1 MGFKDK
7 LKTVMDEH
15 NWSQIYVA
23 GTVGRSVS
31 TVSMWLAGKTEPS
44 ETRCKDIALALG
56 LPVDYFRDTPNTGF
70 RRLTVEQ
77 TARVL
82 GTSKDTVRL
91 GLQQGVF
98 PWGYAIQ
105 TDGGW
110 TYIING
116 GRLEQVEGV
125 KVEGGD

>member
-1 MGFKDK
+1 MGFKEK
-7 LKTVMDEH
+7 LRSVMDEH
-15 NWSQIYVA
+15 NWSQVYVA
-23 GTVGRSVS
+23 AITDRSTA
-31 TVSMWLAGKTEPS
+31 TVSNWMTGKTEPS
-44 ETRCKDIALALG
+44 ETTREDIALALG
-56 LPVDYFRDTPNTGF
+56 LPVDYFRDAPDTGF

-91 GLQQGVF
+91 GLQQKVF
-98 PWGYAIQ
+98 PWGYAVQ
-105 TDGGW
+105 TESGW

-116 GRLEQVEGV
+116 TKLEQVEGV

>member
-15 NWSQIYVA
+15 NWSQTYVA
-23 GTVGRSVS
+23 GMTGWSKAAVSQWLSGREV
-31 TVSMWLAGKTEPS
+31 PS
-44 ETRCKDIALALG
+44 KLKQGLIADALG
-56 LPVDYFRDTPNTGF
+56 LPVDYFRDTPDTGF

-77 TARVL
+77 AARAL

-98 PWGYAIQ
+98 PWGYAVQ
-105 TDGGW
+105 TESGW

-116 GRLEQVEGV
+116 TKLEQIEGV

>member
-1 MGFKDK
+1 MGFKEK
-7 LKTVMDEH
+7 LRSVMDEH

-23 GTVGRSVS
+23 GVVGRSVS

-56 LPVDYFRDTPNTGF
+56 LPGDYFREKPQVQF

-91 GLQQGVF
+91 GLQQKVF
-98 PWGYAIQ
+98 PWGYAVQ

-116 GRLEQVEGV
+116 GRLEQIEGV

>member
-1 MGFKDK
+1 MGFKEK
-7 LKTVMDEH
+7 LRSVIQEH
-15 NWSQIYVA
+15 NWSQVYVA
-23 GTVGRSVS
+23 GVTDRTTA
-31 TVSMWLAGKTEPS
+31 TVSNWMTGKTEPS
-44 ETRCKDIALALG
+44 ETTREDIALALG
-56 LPVDYFRDTPNTGF
+56 LPVDYFRDAPDTGF

-98 PWGYAIQ
+98 PWGYAVQ
-105 TDGGW
+105 TDSGW

-116 GRLEQVEGV
+116 GRLEQIEGV